1 MGFELRRDSDG
12 GYRIFPEE
20 KTGCS
25 CSTIIV
31 LFIIVCIVGMC
42 SDRDKPTT
50 NNSKEPVTQNDESVR
65 SETED
70 NIEESANTTSVPNIN
85 WDDYFDTDEVTNE
98 EPSTNDNGDLQQEVI
113 IDDVNHHES
122 DYPRNEIDNESS
134 HDYNN
139 MQHEPQVIDDDV
151 NQYNTNYNQTAK
163 QPATNEVEVKEKPLF
178 STDDIVST
186 KQVGNYKVFYLKD
199 GRIVRYDRTTGKN
212 TIIQRGVREKKA
224 EAFFEDEIYLCQ

>member
-1 MGFELRRDSDG
+1 
-12 GYRIFPEE
+12 
-20 KTGCS
+20 
-25 CSTIIV
+25 
-31 LFIIVCIVGMC
+31 MC

-70 NIEESANTTSVPNIN
+70 NIEESASTTSVPNIN

-98 EPSTNDNGDLQQEVI
+98 EPSTNDDGDLQQEVI

-186 KQVGNYKVFYLKD
+186 KQVGNYKEFLLKD

-212 TIIQRGVREKKA
+212 TIIQRVDRKKTTKTY
-224 EAFFEDEIYLCQ
+224 FEDEIYSDQ

>member
-1 MGFELRRDSDG
+1 
-12 GYRIFPEE
+12 
-20 KTGCS
+20 
-25 CSTIIV
+25 
-31 LFIIVCIVGMC
+31 MC

-186 KQVGNYKVFYLKD
+186 KQVGNYKEFLLKD

-212 TIIQRGVREKKA
+212 TIIQRVDRKKTTKTY
-224 EAFFEDEIYLCQ
+224 FEDEIYSDQ